1 MKNKKQN
8 RILGILLTV
17 LLCSLLL
24 SASAEAPNTIVV
36 PATVTEIVDRTDL
49 TAEDFL
55 GTWELTKMQMEGLLI
70 PATQLG
76 FSARIVIDEN
86 SIQLTDI
93 FGSFN
98 EYETTFEEGFL
109 YYRKGND
116 RMKVSI
122 STENLLY
129 IGVDVPEFYGTAE
142 DEGSPLE
149 NGQLKLDTAAMDTG
163 TLYQFY
169 EKVEE

>member
-1 MKNKKQN
+1 MKNII
-8 RILGILLTV
+8 RAGILGILVTV
-17 LLCSLLL
+17 LLCGLL
-24 SASAEAPNTIVV
+24 APACAELPNTVVV

-55 GTWELTKMQMEGLLI
+55 GTWELTKMQMEGLFI

-76 FSARIVIDEN
+76 FSGKIVIDEH
-86 SIQLTDI
+86 SIQITDI

-98 EYETTFEEGFL
+98 EYEATFEEGFL

-163 TLYQFY
+163 TLSQFY
-169 EKVEE
+169 AKVEE

>member
-1 MKNKKQN
+1 MKNIM
-8 RILGILLTV
+8 RTGILGILTTV
-17 LLCSLLL
+17 LLCGLI
-24 SASAEAPNTIVV
+24 ASAAAELPGTVVV

-49 TAEDFL
+49 TAEDFR

-76 FSARIVIDEN
+76 FSGKIVIDEKT
-86 SIQLTDI
+86 IQVTDT
-93 FGSFN
+93 FGETN
-98 EYETTFEEGFL
+98 QYEATFEEGFL

-129 IGVDVPEFYGTAE
+129 IGIDVPEFYGNAE

-149 NGQLKLDTAAMDTG
+149 NGTLNLGAAGMGEG
-163 TLYQFY
+163 TLSEFY